1 MLVSAAL
8 HHESATCP
16 PSRSSLPHSPCSI
29 PLGPHRAPCRAPRAP
44 RARQQVPLACYFTRD
59 SVCMSVLFSQSVPVS
74 SPMICANRA
83 QVRSPHLHLYFCPAA
98 MNTGVHAT
106 FWILAFSGYMPSSGI
121 SGLYGSF
128 SPSLLRNL
136 HTILHIGC
144 TNLHFFQQCSRV
156 PFFPCPF

>member
-1 MLVSAAL
+1 MLASE
-8 HHESATCP
+8 HYRESAT
-16 PSRSSLPHSPCSI
+16 SSLSTLPPHSPCSI
-29 PLGPHRAPCRAPRAP
+29 PLSRHRAPRAP
-44 RARQQVPLACYFTRD
+44 CARQQVPLARYFTWD

-74 SPMICANRA
+74 SPMICVNRA
-83 QVRSPHLHLYFCPAA
+83 QVRSPRLHLYSCPAA
-98 MNTGVHAT
+98 VNTGVHAA

-136 HTILHIGC
+136 HSILHIGC

-156 PFFPCPF
+156 PFFPYPF